1 MLSRPVSPAQA
12 WDRPA
17 ARWTC
22 AAALCESAH
31 SSKSPA
37 WARALNPP
45 SVPSPAAGLW
55 RLLRPLLFRLE
66 AERAHQ
72 LGLLLARLAPPAL
85 VARLGR
91 KSAGSD
97 IARAAALGTRVMG
110 LDFPNPLGV
119 AAGVDKDAQAV
130 AFWQALGF
138 GFVEVGTVTALR
150 QPGNPRPRVF
160 RLPPDGALINRM
172 GFPNDGADVV
182 ATRIERLRQQDVL
195 RVPLGINIGKS
206 KATPAADAAAD
217 YRRSFERLGE
227 LADFVVVNV
236 SSPNT
241 PGLRDLQ
248 TVAHLRAIVEAV
260 QTPNQA
266 LTRPRPLLVKLAPD
280 LADADALACAEAALQ
295 SGCAGL
301 VISNT
306 TVDFTAVT
314 AATEG
319 MSGGLS
325 GAPLFARSTA
335 LLRLLRDSLGSTPV
349 LIGVG
354 GVMDAASANEKL
366 AAGADLIQIYTGLVY
381 GGPSL
386 PRLLLRGLATAQQP
400 RA

>member
-1 MLSRPVSPAQA
+1 MLSRALPQPLPRGLRRRAVDLRRHPVRESPLIQ
-12 WDRPA
+12 P
-17 ARWTC
+17 
-22 AAALCESAH
+22 
-31 SSKSPA
+31 PA
-37 WARALNPP
+37 WARALNPT
-45 SVPSPAAGLW
+45 SAPSPAVGLW

-72 LGLLLARLAPPAL
+72 LGLLLARLTPPAL
-85 VARLGR
+85 VAHLGR
-91 KSAGSD
+91 NGADSD
-97 IARAAALGTRVMG
+97 IARAPALATRVMG

-119 AAGVDKDAQAV
+119 AAGVDKDAEAV

-160 RLPPDGALINRM
+160 RLPPDGGLINRM

-182 ATRIERLRQQDVL
+182 ATRIERLRQQEAL

-248 TVAHLRAIVEAV
+248 TVEQLRAIVEAV

-266 LTRPRPLLVKLAPD
+266 LTRARPLLVKLAPD

-295 SGCAGL
+295 AGCAGL

-306 TVDFTAVT
+306 TVDFTPIT

-335 LLRLLRDSLGSTPV
+335 LLRLLRDSLGSGPV

-354 GVMDAASANEKL
+354 GVMDAASASEKL

-381 GGPSL
+381 GGPRL